1 MLCQEYTHLL
11 LQFAA
16 RDQFKHPHE
25 THSRCLEYIYNSF
38 NPSVALDEGKTDC
51 RTAIM
56 IKLNMKQKCQVTKSV
71 FGVFLL
77 WVQFLSP
84 RSLSPTSLV
93 TSLQLS
99 PTSLVT
105 SLQLS
110 PNSQFNTPSSPPYLK
125 QLVKWK
131 SLSRVL
137 LFETPWTT
145 QSMEFSR
152 PEYWSG

>member
-25 THSRCLEYIYNSF
+25 THSLTLDYIYNSF

-77 WVQFLSP
+77 S
-84 RSLSPTSLV
+84 
-93 TSLQLS
+93 
-99 PTSLVT
+99 
-105 SLQLS
+105 
-110 PNSQFNTPSSPPYLK
+110 SQMQETPSESEKLYSFYDLESSK
-125 QLVKWK
+125 
-131 SLSRVL
+131 
-137 LFETPWTT
+137 
-145 QSMEFSR
+145 
-152 PEYWSG
+152 